1 MSCRLLYLIA
11 ELRPGGSERQLYY
24 LLKSMDR
31 VRHQPEV
38 VVWSFKE
45 TDTYV
50 SKIRA
55 LLVPIHSFPAG
66 SSRATKLMAFRRM
79 ITQIRPQVVHSY
91 SFHTN
96 FAAFWATRGT
106 NTIALGGVRSD
117 FDWAKNDAG
126 PLLARLSGRWPRRQ
140 IFNSYTAAQSA
151 QPSKSGFGPKECLV
165 VRNALD
171 LECFPKVPLSSN
183 GKVQLVGVGSL
194 LPVKRWDRLILAAHA
209 LQQRGF
215 DFSVQVVGGGPLHAS
230 LNEQARVLG
239 LADCIEFVGH
249 SENISQ
255 ILAEATFLV
264 HTSEK
269 EGCPNAV
276 MEAMACA
283 RAVVATDVG
292 DIPYL
297 LKDGKTGFVVP
308 RGDDAMLVER
318 MATLISNRDLCKR
331 MGEAGRAK
339 AEREFGLGRLVSDTF
354 AAYQAAGW
362 NPPHQ

>member
-151 QPSKSGFGPKECLV
+151 QLSKSGFGPKECLV

-230 LNEQARVLG
+230 LNEQARDLG
-239 LADCIEFVGH
+239 LAGCVDFVGH
-249 SENISQ
+249 SENIPK
-255 ILAEATFLV
+255 ILAEAIFLV

-276 MEAMACA
+276 MEAMACG

-292 DIPYL
+292 DVSSL
-297 LKDGKTGFVVP
+297 VEDGKTGFVV
-308 RGDDAMLVER
+308 RAGDDGALANR
-318 MATLISNRDLCKR
+318 MAQLITDRDLCRR
-331 MGEAGRAK
+331 MGEAGSRK
-339 AEREFGLGRLVSDTF
+339 AEREFGLDRLVSETL
-354 AAYQAAGW
+354 AAYELAGW
-362 NPPHQ
+362 TDDF